1 MTTSMREMTDSDSQ
15 LQPVNRRDA
24 LRRGASATGGL
35 AAAVA
40 FGSIPFALAALS
52 RVAGAQAPT
61 SIRGVL
67 EFAYVLENLEAEF
80 YKAVLGQS
88 ALAAQNAAFA
98 PVRSKLTDQ
107 EKATLDQIRKHEV
120 AHVAFLK
127 GQLSSLG
134 GSPATYTGAEFDF
147 TGGQGSGT
155 GPLAIATSDK
165 GALLAGAQAFEDT
178 GVRAYKGQ
186 AGNLMGNRAVL
197 QAALQ
202 IHAVEAR
209 HAARV
214 RRMRAAAGSTV
225 NMSGT
230 ITQEQS
236 GISGLPAAGQA
247 LIAKIYAGEANTIQG
262 GVNVTSFAT
271 AFGGADAASEAFDEP
286 LSYDQVIEI
295 VTPFLV
301 T

>member
-1 MTTSMREMTDSDSQ
+1 MLDTMDSQ
-15 LQPVNRRDA
+15 TQTQSVNRRDA
-24 LRRGASATGGL
+24 LRHGATASSGL
-35 AAAVA
+35 AAALA
-40 FGSIPFALAALS
+40 FGSIPIALAALS
-52 RVAGAQAPT
+52 RVSQAQAPT
-61 SIRGVL
+61 NVRGVL

-88 ALAAQNAAFA
+88 GLAAQNAAFA
-98 PVRSKLTDQ
+98 PVRAKLTDI

-127 GQLSSLG
+127 GQISAMG
-134 GSPATYTGAEFDF
+134 GKPATFTGAEFDF
-147 TGGQGSGT
+147 TAGQGSGT
-155 GPLAIATSDK
+155 GPLAVATSDK

-186 AGNLMGNRAVL
+186 AANLMSDPAVL

-209 HAARV
+209 HAARL
-214 RRMRAAAGSTV
+214 RRMRAAAGVAV

-247 LIAKIYAGEANTIQG
+247 LIARIYAGEANTTQG
-262 GVNVTSFAT
+262 GVNVTNFAT
-271 AFGGADAASEAFDEP
+271 GLGGADAASEAFDEP
-286 LSYDQVIEI
+286 LTYAQVIEI
-295 VTPFLV
+295 LTPFLV
-301 T
+301 V